1 MRRADAH
8 HHSRLSPWT
17 WLVTVSACLVGGSA
31 LVLGVWW
38 LASREE
44 RVSTYAVRGALNAVT
59 LDLADADAV
68 IVGGGEGRPT
78 VDVRR
83 TDSFAFGRSAE
94 SRREVAGGVLRLR
107 SRCPE
112 AVLGSC
118 SSHYRLTVPDNV
130 PVTVRTGSGDVRFSR
145 FRGSARIDT
154 EAGDIAVAAFCGFAL
169 QARAETGQ
177 VSASAACPPE
187 RLTLRSATGDVH
199 AVVPPGRYRVDA
211 DTDGGRSEVRGITTA
226 DESPFQI
233 QALSGSGDVAV
244 ESQP

>member
-1 MRRADAH
+1 LRRADAH
-8 HHSRLSPWT
+8 HHRRLSPWT
-17 WLVTVSACLVGGSA
+17 WLVTVSACMVGGSA
-31 LVLGVWW
+31 LVVGAWW

-59 LDLADADAV
+59 LDIGDGDAL
-68 IVGGGEGRPT
+68 IVGGGEGRPA

-83 TDSFAFGRSAE
+83 TDDFAFGRSAE
-94 SRREVAGGVLRLR
+94 SRREVSGGVLRLH
-107 SRCPE
+107 SRCPQ

-118 SSHYRLTVPDNV
+118 SARYRLTVPDNV
-130 PVTVRTGSGDVRFSR
+130 PVTVRTGSGDVRFSG

-154 EAGDIAVAAFCGFAL
+154 EAGDISVAGFCGFAL

-177 VSASAACPPE
+177 VSASAACPPQ
-187 RLTLRSATGDVH
+187 RLTLRSATGDVR

-211 DTDGGRSEVRGITTA
+211 DTDGGRSVVRGITTA
-226 DESPFQI
+226 DEAPFQI
-233 QALSGSGDVAV
+233 QALSSSGDVAV